1 MLFKRILA
9 SRAYW
14 EFKNLLF
21 TLEHYLGT
29 FIYHVDNLF
38 PPSDYA
44 PPYCYKCKKS
54 WFEIIEESRRRL
66 TNSEKE
72 KLFEIVCRRVM
83 KRNQRLLSELSKY

>member
-1 MLFKRILA
+1 MLERILA
-9 SRAYW
+9 SRPYW

-54 WFEIIEESRRRL
+54 WFEIVS
-66 TNSEKE
+66 
-72 KLFEIVCRRVM
+72 RRVM